1 MNPGRTLPITAVLIA
16 GPTASGKSSAAL
28 ALARRIGG
36 ALINTDSMQVYR
48 EVRILSARP
57 GEEMLGLAPHYL
69 YGHVSVKE
77 TYSAARFQTDA
88 IGALNEVRA
97 EGRVPIFAGGTGL
110 YFAALMEG
118 LARIPVVPAAIR
130 QCVRAR
136 RAEIGAERFFREFAL
151 RDPGT
156 ASRLRSSDTQ
166 RVLRAAE
173 VLEASGRPLSEWQ
186 RIEGDAPLAGYTVSC
201 FVLSPPRAE
210 LYRRID
216 ERFDRMIA
224 AGALDEA
231 AQLKGLDP
239 SLPAAKL
246 LGVRELW
253 AVLDGELTLD
263 AASAAAKTA
272 TRRYAKRQLT
282 WFRNR
287 MAEWAWIEGNEPE
300 AVADAIERKL

>member
-1 MNPGRTLPITAVLIA
+1 MTAVLIA
-16 GPTASGKSSAAL
+16 GPTASGKSSVAFAL
-28 ALARRIGG
+28 AVRIGG

-57 GEEMLGLAPHYL
+57 GEDVLAHVPHYL
-69 YGHVSVKE
+69 YGHVSVQE
-77 TYSAARFQTDA
+77 IYSAARFQSDA
-88 IGALNEVRA
+88 TGASHEVRA
-97 EGRVPIFAGGTGL
+97 HGRVPIFVGGTGL
-110 YFAALMEG
+110 YFAALTEG
-118 LARIPVVPAAIR
+118 LARIPSVPEVIR
-130 QCVRAR
+130 QSVRAR
-136 RAEIGAERFFREFAL
+136 RAEIGAERFFNELAA
-151 RDPGT
+151 RDPET
-156 ASRLRSSDTQ
+156 ASRLRPSDTQ

-173 VLEASGRPLSEWQ
+173 VLEASGRPLSKWQ
-186 RIEGDAPLAGYTVSC
+186 QIHGSPPLAADTLSC

-216 ERFDRMIA
+216 ERFDRMIG

-231 AQLKGLDP
+231 AQLKGLDR

-246 LGVRELW
+246 LGLRELW
-253 AVLDGELTLD
+253 AVLDSELTLD

-287 MAEWAWIEGNEPE
+287 MPEGTWIGSNDPD
-300 AVADAIERKL
+300 VIADQIERML